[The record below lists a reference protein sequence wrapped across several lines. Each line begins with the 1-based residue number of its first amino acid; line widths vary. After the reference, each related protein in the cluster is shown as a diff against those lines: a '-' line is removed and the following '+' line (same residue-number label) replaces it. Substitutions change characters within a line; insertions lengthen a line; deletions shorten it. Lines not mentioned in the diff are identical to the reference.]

1 METINKMQKLWK
13 SWKFSKSTIKIKVD
27 SMTNPQILSTG
38 SILEGRILL
47 AFCVHSKTLQ
57 IFGVARNK
65 KEKKQILHQLETL
78 ISQKVFSD
86 VNWYRYKCLFVW
98 NQVKEQWEGGEV

>member
-1 METINKMQKLWK
+1 
-13 SWKFSKSTIKIKVD
+13 
-27 SMTNPQILSTG
+27 MTNPQILSTG

-65 KEKKQILHQLETL
+65 KEKKQNFTSIGNSNIPKGVQ
-78 ISQKVFSD
+78 
-86 VNWYRYKCLFVW
+86 
-98 NQVKEQWEGGEV
+98 